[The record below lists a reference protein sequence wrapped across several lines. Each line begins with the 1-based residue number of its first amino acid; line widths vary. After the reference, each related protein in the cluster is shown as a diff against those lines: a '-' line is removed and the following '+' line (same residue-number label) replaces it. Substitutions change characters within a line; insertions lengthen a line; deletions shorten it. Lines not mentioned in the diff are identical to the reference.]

1 MLFHHE
7 NLPKGIIFTYLE
19 VLEDPGMLDFWDVTG
34 FSGVLPVG
42 TPPLVKGLNLVL
54 LSEG

>member
-1 MLFHHE
+1 MPFHHE